1 MMRRLNRREVVV
13 HPVSASTNPRL
24 IQVLRRPSLGLSLL
38 AALLLPVV
46 PLQAQWKTE
55 TYSLIAGW
63 NAIWLPLDPA
73 VANIDSA
80 LSSRPEIIEVWRW
93 NPPSGPQFVTD
104 PSTPVQS
111 DPAWSVWRRGAPGQ
125 STLFAFTP
133 DAPYLIRVADG
144 STASTLSLQGRPVV
158 PNYKWST
165 TGVNFV
171 GFPTTSPGPTFS
183 QFLAPSA
190 ALADTTNVLKYVG
203 GPLVSSGTSDPNYI
217 SGGSTIPNSARN
229 PQLVNLP
236 TERVARGVAYWVQ
249 ATKYS
254 DYYGPISVG
263 LTDQRGLN
271 FGRTGLVLKL
281 NLRNKTAAQAV
292 TVSLSLL
299 ASDNP
304 PSVTAGTA
312 LMGTDSATAGMVVG
326 INPGINN
333 SLVFATP
340 PTVTISAPSAGTR
353 ATATA
358 TLSSGGTISGF
369 VITNR
374 GAGYGATTP
383 TVTVTPTISGN
394 VPLKVRGGLN
404 SSGTDFDYSS
414 LTVGSAAQT
423 VSLPAGQ
430 SADVVIVVDRVAMGG
445 TPGQLFAG
453 LLRVTD
459 SLGQTSFDLPVSAV
473 ASDLNGLWS
482 GVAVVSDVSQIE
494 GGTAVVPVQATAS
507 AVVSG
512 GKVTE
517 LFLNKSGTFYT
528 SAPTVTISGGGGT
541 GATATVIALPN
552 GRLQQ
557 LTITNGGSG
566 YTSPPTVTIPPPTG
580 RPGQV
585 PAPFSIP
592 LLLHRDSTGLS
603 RVIQQVF
610 IATPSTGGTLATA
623 ERLFPSEVKPNGRMS
638 VASLPTE
645 TVRTAT
651 SGSLGKSGSVAF
663 EVLLDFDSDSNPFV
677 HRFHPDHDNLDARFE
692 AKLTAGRESLTV
704 KRTITLEFMQSVP
717 GVTDPA
723 WGSTMLGG
731 TYKEVIEG
739 LRSTPITVTGSF
751 ILNRV
756 SEIASI
762 LTP

>member
-1 MMRRLNRREVVV
+1 
-13 HPVSASTNPRL
+13 
-24 IQVLRRPSLGLSLL
+24 
-38 AALLLPVV
+38 
-46 PLQAQWKTE
+46 
-55 TYSLIAGW
+55 
-63 NAIWLPLDPA
+63 
-73 VANIDSA
+73 
-80 LSSRPEIIEVWRW
+80 
-93 NPPSGPQFVTD
+93 
-104 PSTPVQS
+104 
-111 DPAWSVWRRGAPGQ
+111 
-125 STLFAFTP
+125 
-133 DAPYLIRVADG
+133 
-144 STASTLSLQGRPVV
+144 
-158 PNYKWST
+158 
-165 TGVNFV
+165 
-171 GFPTTSPGPTFS
+171 
-183 QFLAPSA
+183 
-190 ALADTTNVLKYVG
+190 
-203 GPLVSSGTSDPNYI
+203 
-217 SGGSTIPNSARN
+217 
-229 PQLVNLP
+229 
-236 TERVARGVAYWVQ
+236 
-249 ATKYS
+249 
-254 DYYGPISVG
+254 
-263 LTDQRGLN
+263 
-271 FGRTGLVLKL
+271 
-281 NLRNKTAAQAV
+281 
-292 TVSLSLL
+292 
-299 ASDNP
+299 
-304 PSVTAGTA
+304 
-312 LMGTDSATAGMVVG
+312 
-326 INPGINN
+326 
-333 SLVFATP
+333 
-340 PTVTISAPSAGTR
+340 
-353 ATATA
+353 
-358 TLSSGGTISGF
+358 

-623 ERLFPSEVKPNGRMS
+623 ERLFPSGVKPNGRMS